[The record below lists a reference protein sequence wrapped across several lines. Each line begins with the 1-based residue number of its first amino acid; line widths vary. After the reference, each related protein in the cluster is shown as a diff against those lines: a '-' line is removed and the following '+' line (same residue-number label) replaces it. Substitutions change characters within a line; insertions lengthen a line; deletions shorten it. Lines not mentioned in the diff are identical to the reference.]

1 MKVYVKLYAL
11 LRKHHPGPNRSVPM
25 EVELPA
31 GATVADLSPALNLPP
46 DMVRS
51 AFINNEAAAPLAT
64 VLKDGDQVGL
74 FPPVVGGSALS
85 RDKIRPVEHLRPYSL
100 SG

>member
-46 DMVRS
+46 DLVRS
-51 AFINNEAAAPLAT
+51 AFINNEAAAPLTTA
-64 VLKDGDQVGL
+64 LKDGDQVGL
-74 FPPVVGGSALS
+74 FPPVVGGSGPS
-85 RDKIRPVEHLRPYSL
+85 HDKIRPAEHLRPYSL